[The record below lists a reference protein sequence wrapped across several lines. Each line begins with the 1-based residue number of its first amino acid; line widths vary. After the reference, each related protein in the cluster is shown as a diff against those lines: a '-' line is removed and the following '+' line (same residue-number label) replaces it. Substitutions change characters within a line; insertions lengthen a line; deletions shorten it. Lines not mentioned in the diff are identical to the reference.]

1 MFKKGLTTAEIADLF
16 SCKENTPRSNL
27 CTRGHYL
34 GMVPTRLP
42 NGRLLWSGEQ
52 AERVSAGLPA
62 RPGAEEMPQPGAP
75 SWREKLRAGA
85 AAGGAQ

>member
-1 MFKKGLTTAEIADLF
+1 MSKAGLTTAELAKLF
-16 SCKENTPRSNL
+16 GCKENTPRSNL
-27 CTRGHYL
+27 CVRSHFL
-34 GMVPTRLP
+34 GMVPCKLP
-42 NGRLLWSGEQ
+42 NGRLLWSREQ
-52 AERVSAGLPA
+52 AERVLAGLPA